1 MTKPEDLNPED
12 LAALDLG
19 EIDAELDRR
28 KWRGDPVGWIQGRLK
43 EFVWSKQ
50 REIAEALR
58 DHRRV
63 AVQSCHSGGKS
74 WLMARLA
81 SWWLD
86 TASHVGEA
94 FVVTSAP
101 SFHQVRA
108 ILWREIGRAHARG
121 RLKGRTNQTEWW
133 MPVGETEEMVAFG
146 RKPAD
151 MDPTGFQGIHAR
163 RVLLIFDEA
172 CGIPPELW
180 EAGDSLLANEESKM
194 IAIGNPDDPTSH
206 FAKVCKPGSGWH
218 VIRINAFDTP
228 NFTGEAIPD
237 ALKAQLISK
246 VWVEEK
252 RRSWGEDNP
261 LWIAKVLGEFP
272 ENADD
277 GLIPIAWVRA
287 AQERT
292 LDKTGPIELG
302 VDVGGGGDK
311 SVRGCRWGSVFRIL
325 DKNRNPNTME
335 QLGYVLRDLKAVKA
349 TRAKID
355 KIGIGK
361 GMCDRAEELEREG
374 KLEPGLIEGINV
386 GEAAANKEEFA
397 NLKSEL
403 SWAVRER
410 FQAGEIDLDP
420 ADEDLAAQCCGVK
433 YFVTSRG
440 QIAIESKDDYKKRLK
455 THSPDEWDALVLA
468 FAPGKFVPS
477 GMPVGGD
484 QDEDYDED
492 DGPQEEPEMRSAF
505 SLPG

>member
-1 MTKPEDLNPED
+1 MILSSQERAV
-12 LAALDLG
+12 LATANLA
-19 EIDAELDRR
+19 EIDAEIKRR
-28 KWRGDPVGWIQGRLK
+28 QWKQDPVGWIEGKLG
-43 EFVWSKQ
+43 EFLWSKQ
-50 REIAEALR
+50 KEIACSLR
-58 DHRRV
+58 DYRRV
-63 AVQSCHSGGKS
+63 AVKSCHSGGKS

-81 SWWLD
+81 AWWLD
-86 TASHVGEA
+86 TSSQVGES

-108 ILWREIGRAHARG
+108 ILWREMGRAHAKG
-121 RLKGRTNQTEWW
+121 KLKGRMNQTEWW
-133 MPVGETEEMVAFG
+133 MPVGDTEEMVAFG

-172 CGIPPELW
+172 CGIPVDLW
-180 EAGDSLLANEESKM
+180 EAADSLLSNEESKM
-194 IAIGNPDDPTSH
+194 IAIGNPDDTSAH

-218 VIRINAFDTP
+218 VVRINAFETP
-228 NFTGEAIPD
+228 NFTGEAIPEH
-237 ALKAQLISK
+237 LRAQLIGK
-246 VWVEEK
+246 TWVEEK
-252 RRSWGEDNP
+252 RRAWGETNP
-261 LWIAKVLGEFP
+261 LWIAKVTGEFP
-272 ENADD
+272 ESSDD

-335 QLGYVLRDLKAVKA
+335 QLGLVLRDMKAVKA

-361 GMCDRAEELEREG
+361 GICDRADELVRDG
-374 KLEPGLIEGINV
+374 NLLAGQIEGINV

-403 SWAVRER
+403 SWSVRER
-410 FQAGEIDLDP
+410 FQSGDIDIDP
-420 ADEDLAAQCCGVK
+420 EDEDLAAQCCGVK
-433 YFVTSRG
+433 YYTTSRG

-455 THSPDEWDALVLA
+455 TNSPDEWDTLVLA
-468 FAPGKFVPS
+468 FAPGKPS
-477 GMPVGGD
+477 PQWTPVGVDG
-484 QDEDYDED
+484 ETSYDED
-492 DGPQEEPEMRSAF
+492 GEPMESEYRSAF